1 MLPFKN
7 ITEIGRSRVC
17 KATQSIFFITLKLI
31 PATTPELLFTFSEK
45 KSSFNLFIDKVL
57 ESILTFTLLIY
68 VSNILDGFGI

>member
-31 PATTPELLFTFSEK
+31 PATPELLFIFSEK

-68 VSNILDGFGI
+68 DSNILDGFGV